1 MHACHSINAMPLR
14 LVGEVCRG
22 KGNMSLEHPCKAFLL
37 VVGRRSEMNCPSH
50 VGCPIP
56 ILCPTVHQV
65 KLVPCDPSCSLF
77 SWSVVDNC
85 PVWPNRAGKSG
96 FIFLKYIWMDENL
109 MDGKERPTKC
119 CCSARNFSN
128 LSAPV
133 TSVTCDMVFRSRA
146 QNSDQ
151 PLPYPRRVQASRSTG
166 TVQQS
171 LDRGMS
177 RNL

>member
-22 KGNMSLEHPCKAFLL
+22 KGNMALEHPCKAFLL
-37 VVGRRSEMNCPSH
+37 VVGRSSKMNCPSH
-50 VGCPIP
+50 IGCPIP

-96 FIFLKYIWMDENL
+96 FILLKYIYEVRMKTLWM
-109 MDGKERPTKC
+109 GKRGRQNVAALLGISPIC
-119 CCSARNFSN
+119 RRQSLQS
-128 LSAPV
+128 PV
-133 TSVTCDMVFRSRA
+133 TVFRSIKAYRINLFLIHGAFKPAEVLA
-146 QNSDQ
+146 QCS
-151 PLPYPRRVQASRSTG
+151 RVSIVG
-166 TVQQS
+166 
-171 LDRGMS
+171 
-177 RNL
+177 